1 MAEELPELLVP
12 DVEAWRAWL
21 AEHHGEARGVR
32 LVLAKKGTTEPT
44 NLRYEEALQEA
55 LCQGW
60 IDGQVNRRDEAT
72 MYQRFTPRRS
82 RSMWSKNN
90 VERIARLSEEG
101 RMQPAGIAAVDAA
114 KADGR
119 WEAAYAGPAT
129 IAVPED
135 LAAALRLDPAAA
147 ATFEKL
153 SSQNRYAIL
162 LRIGQAKRADTRA
175 RRITQFV
182 QMCARGET
190 IYPQKGLG
198 GGG

>member
-21 AEHHGEARGVR
+21 AEHRGDERGVR

-44 NLRYEEALQEA
+44 SLRYEEALQEA

-82 RSMWSKNN
+82 RSVWSKNN
-90 VERIARLSEEG
+90 VERIARLTEQG
-101 RMQPAGIAAVDAA
+101 RMQPAGVAAVDAA

-129 IAVPED
+129 ITEPED
-135 LAAALRLDPAAA
+135 WTAALRLDPAAA
-147 ATFEKL
+147 ATFAKL
-153 SSQNRYAIL
+153 TSQNRYAIL

-175 RRITQFV
+175 RRITQYV
-182 QMCARGET
+182 EMLARGES
-190 IYPQKGLG
+190 IYPQKGLRS
-198 GGG
+198 

>member
-12 DVEAWRAWL
+12 DVQAWRSWL
-21 AEHHGEARGVR
+21 AEHHEQEHGVR

-44 NLRYEEALQEA
+44 SLRYEEALQEA

-82 RSMWSKNN
+82 RSVWSKNN
-90 VERIARLSEEG
+90 VERIARLSEQG
-101 RMQPAGIAAVDAA
+101 RMQPAGVAAVESA

-119 WEAAYAGPAT
+119 WEAAYSGPAT
-129 IAVPED
+129 ITVPED

-147 ATFEKL
+147 ATFGKL
-153 SSQNRYAIL
+153 TSQNRYAIL
-162 LRIGQAKRADTRA
+162 LRVGQAKRADTRA
-175 RRITQFV
+175 RRITQYV
-182 QMCARGET
+182 EMLARGEA

-198 GGG
+198 P

>member
-1 MAEELPELLVP
+1 MADELPELLVP
-12 DVEAWRAWL
+12 DVQAWRVWL
-21 AEHHGEARGVR
+21 AEHHGEERGVR

-44 NLRYEEALQEA
+44 TLRYEEALQEA

-90 VERIARLSEEG
+90 VERIARLTEEG
-101 RMQPAGIAAVDAA
+101 RMRPAGVAAVDAA

-129 IAVPED
+129 ITVPED

-147 ATFEKL
+147 TTFEKL
-153 SSQNRYAIL
+153 TSQNRYAIL

-175 RRITQFV
+175 RRITQYV
-182 QMCARGET
+182 EMLARGES

-198 GGG
+198 A